1 MVCNKSVNTAAE
13 AILVNGLTKD
23 FKGFVAVDGVS
34 FQVEM
39 GENFGFLGPNGAG
52 KTTTVKMLCTLLR
65 PSGGT
70 AKVAGYDI
78 VREQSQVRKS
88 IGIIFQEPS
97 LDDRLTARENLRFH
111 GIIYKLP
118 GKDLSARIDE
128 SLEWMDLRD
137 RADDLVRNF
146 SGGMKR
152 RLEIARGLL
161 HSPRILFLDEP
172 TLGLD
177 PQTRSRIWEY
187 LLRLRRDANV
197 TLFLTTHYMDE
208 AEHCDRIAIID
219 HGKIIALDTPQS
231 LKSQMRGD
239 VVDLQTVDDALT
251 ARELGEKYG
260 IAARDDAQG
269 LHLEVPNGAEFI
281 PKLVRG
287 LTAEV
292 VAVSTRPPTLDDV
305 FLKLTGREIRDDTVS
320 ARDRGKS
327 RLKRI
332 GRRWR

>member
-1 MVCNKSVNTAAE
+1 MTMTEE
-13 AILVNGLTKD
+13 AIVVNGLTKD
-23 FKGFVAVDGVS
+23 FKGFIAVDGVS
-34 FQVEM
+34 FQVKM

-65 PSGGT
+65 PSGGN
-70 AKVAGYDI
+70 AQVAGYDI
-78 VREQSQVRKS
+78 VRDQSQVRKS

-111 GIIYKLP
+111 GIIYKVP
-118 GKDLSARIDE
+118 GKELPARINR
-128 SLEWMDLRD
+128 SLEWMELED

-161 HSPRILFLDEP
+161 HLPKILFLDEP

-177 PQTRSRIWEY
+177 PQTRNRIWEY
-187 LLRLRRDANV
+187 LLRLRQDANV

-219 HGKIIALDTPQS
+219 HGKIIALDTPQE
-231 LKSQMRGD
+231 LKAQMRGD
-239 VVDLQTVDDALT
+239 LVDLQTGDDALT
-251 ARELGEKYG
+251 EKELVAKHG
-260 IAARDDAQG
+260 IMVRGDSQG
-269 LHLEVPNGAEFI
+269 LHFEVPNGAEFI
-281 PKLVRG
+281 PKLVRE
-287 LTAEV
+287 LTADV
-292 VAVSTRPPTLDDV
+292 IAVSTRRPTLDDV
-305 FLKLTGREIRDDTVS
+305 FLKLTGREIRNGS
-320 ARDRGKS
+320 LSGRDRMRN
-327 RLKRI
+327 RLQRI

>member
-1 MVCNKSVNTAAE
+1 MTASPE
-13 AILVNGLTKD
+13 AIVVNGLTRD
-23 FKGFVAVDGVS
+23 FRGFVAVDNIS
-34 FQVEM
+34 FQVRA

-65 PSGGT
+65 PSGGN
-70 AKVAGYDI
+70 AQVAGCDI

-88 IGIIFQEPS
+88 IGIIFQDPS

-111 GIIYKLP
+111 GIIYKVP
-118 GKDLSARIDE
+118 GKELPERIDQ
-128 SLEWMDLRD
+128 SLEWMELAD
-137 RADDLVRNF
+137 RADDLVRTF

-161 HSPRILFLDEP
+161 HLPKILFLDEP

-177 PQTRSRIWEY
+177 PQTRNRIWEY
-187 LLRLRRDANV
+187 LLRLRKDTNI

-219 HGKIIALDTPQS
+219 HGKIIALDTPQA
-231 LKSQMRGD
+231 LKAQVRGD
-239 VVDLQTVDDALT
+239 VIDLQTGDDALT
-251 ARELGEKYG
+251 EKELVAQHG
-260 IAARDDAQG
+260 IAVWGDSQG
-269 LHLEVPNGAEFI
+269 LHFEVPNGAQFI
-281 PKLVRG
+281 PKLVRE

-292 VAVSTRPPTLDDV
+292 IAVSTRRPTLDDV
-305 FLKLTGREIRDDTVS
+305 FLKLTGREIRDDSPS
-320 ARDRGKS
+320 ARDQMKS
-327 RLKRI
+327 RLQRI